1 MFCGIILWQTFI
13 SDENTSEHG
22 ASRILK
28 TIQNSKLPGRH
39 HLSVRQ
45 GMERPNQSQNQIAS
59 MRFQLFQ
66 TNPQTLRASNPSR
79 PPYERPARIRRTLIK
94 FAHHDKD
101 IIQIRNTSKIIKAN
115 QHQLIITIHHYHFQI
130 DLREAH
136 QQHPTWC
143 HWQDMLQTCCKI
155 CDEGVNF
162 SLQNGQKRNQSLS
175 RQVKLFISLH
185 VC

>member
-1 MFCGIILWQTFI
+1 MFCGVILWQTFI

-28 TIQNSKLPGRH
+28 IRYIAKTIQNSKLPGRH
-39 HLSVRQ
+39 DLSVRQ

-66 TNPQTLRASNPSR
+66 TNPQTLRALNPSR
-79 PPYERPARIRRTLIK
+79 PPDDRPARIRRTLIK

-101 IIQIRNTSKIIKAN
+101 IIQIRNTSKIIEAN
-115 QHQLIITIHHYHFQI
+115 QNQLIITIYHYHFQL

-136 QQHPTWC
+136 QQHPT
-143 HWQDMLQTCCKI
+143 
-155 CDEGVNF
+155 
-162 SLQNGQKRNQSLS
+162 
-175 RQVKLFISLH
+175 
-185 VC
+185 